1 MITYRRYGFVLL
13 AFALLQTF
21 AVALFNFTI
30 DPYGVLNSRTFVGI
44 NKVKP
49 LQSNQGR
56 LFKAIQV
63 IEIEP
68 KVIFLGSSRT
78 QIGLDPS
85 SAVFDKHQPVYNLGL
100 AGANMYEARR
110 YFEHALFVQPDL
122 KIVVLGID
130 MFMFIDLAEN
140 KPNFLEDRLEK
151 KRIILKDFFDTTF
164 SIDSLVA
171 SIKTIKTNKYDSKLI
186 PPFYPMGLRN
196 PDERKQNVFQN
207 LPTTLLFK
215 KYLENRQVLFQQD
228 MYQKGKIS
236 ESFLNDL
243 KEVVSQCRERE
254 IELKIFIS
262 PIHVTQ
268 LELLRLAGLWPLVEQ
283 WKQEIVKI
291 APIWDFS
298 GYNSITTEPITNEMK
313 NYIESSHYMPEVGN
327 LILSRLFEYNEE
339 KIPENFGVMI
349 TEKNIKSNLE
359 KTNLSRDNW
368 LKNYPEMV
376 ELLNK
381 LEYK

>member
-13 AFALLQTF
+13 AFALLQAL

-30 DPYGVLNSRTFVGI
+30 DPYGILNSRTVVGI

-49 LQSNQGR
+49 FQSEQGR
-56 LFKAIQV
+56 LFKAIEV
-63 IEIEP
+63 IDIKP

-78 QIGLDPS
+78 ELGLDPS
-85 SAVFDKHQPVYNLGL
+85 YAVFDKHQPVYNLGL

-122 KIVVLGID
+122 KIVVLGLD
-130 MFMFIDLAEN
+130 MLMFIDLAEN

-151 KRIILKDFFDTTF
+151 KRIIFKDFVDTTF
-164 SIDSLVA
+164 SIDILVA
-171 SIKTIKTNKYDSKLI
+171 SIKTIQNNKYDSKLI
-186 PPFYPMGLRN
+186 PPYYPMGLRST
-196 PDERKQNVFQN
+196 DELKQIVYQN
-207 LPTTLLFK
+207 IPTPLLFK
-215 KYLENRQVLFQQD
+215 RYLHQKQVLFQQD

-243 KEVVSQCRERE
+243 KEVVRQCRERE

-268 LELLRLAGLWPLVEQ
+268 LELLHLAGLWPLVEQ

-313 NYIESSHYMPEVGN
+313 NYIESSHYLPPVGN

-339 KIPENFGVMI
+339 KIPEDFGVLI
-349 TEKNIKSNLE
+349 TEKNIKDYLE

-368 LKNYPEMV
+368 LKKHPEMV
-376 ELLNK
+376 EFLNN
-381 LEYK
+381 LED